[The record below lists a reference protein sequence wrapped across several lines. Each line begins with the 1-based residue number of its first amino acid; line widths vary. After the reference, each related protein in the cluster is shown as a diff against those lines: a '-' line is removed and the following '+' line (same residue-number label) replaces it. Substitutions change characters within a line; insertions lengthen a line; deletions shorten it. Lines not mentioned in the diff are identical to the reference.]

1 MKTLNLKIQTDFD
14 KKILHEFTIIVNAD
28 KDLNHK

>member
-1 MKTLNLKIQTDFD
+1 MTKLNLEIQTDFD
-14 KKILHEFTIIVNAD
+14 KLVLHKFTIIVNAD